1 MASAIGDE
9 GHQACVAPASTGC
22 QMGGSAPGSW
32 ARSVADIIRKL
43 LALTGG
49 SVLFWILA
57 SCFLTFAGMLSLYEA
72 RDRAEF
78 RSVGAP

>member
-22 QMGGSAPGSW
+22 QMGGSASGSW

-49 SVLFWILA
+49 SVMPWLIAACL
-57 SCFLTFAGMLSLYEA
+57 LTFAGMLSLYEA